1 MQAGVSQ
8 LHVDAG
14 VDHFGLCLQPC
25 CRGGQQVA
33 RRHDALLETGRGR
46 VEVFFCFLA
55 ILQGEPEAFGG
66 LLRLKGVEAEN
77 ALREASVKF
86 FARFAAVERAVKAR
100 GKEMTDCDL
109 AELDEN
115 HIVTSL
121 TDVFSRILMMFYERG
136 LYRFLD
142 NAELDVVLRK
152 YGDDRK
158 TDLMRRLDTTL
169 HELFS
174 YFSIEDEND
183 INAFRSGYEAL
194 LYLLLSYDRLHEK
207 EKALRF
213 LIRGLVLQMVE

>member
-1 MQAGVSQ
+1 
-8 LHVDAG
+8 
-14 VDHFGLCLQPC
+14 
-25 CRGGQQVA
+25 
-33 RRHDALLETGRGR
+33 
-46 VEVFFCFLA
+46 
-55 ILQGEPEAFGG
+55 
-66 LLRLKGVEAEN
+66 
-77 ALREASVKF
+77 
-86 FARFAAVERAVKAR
+86 
-100 GKEMTDCDL
+100 
-109 AELDEN
+109 
-115 HIVTSL
+115 
-121 TDVFSRILMMFYERG
+121 MMFYERG